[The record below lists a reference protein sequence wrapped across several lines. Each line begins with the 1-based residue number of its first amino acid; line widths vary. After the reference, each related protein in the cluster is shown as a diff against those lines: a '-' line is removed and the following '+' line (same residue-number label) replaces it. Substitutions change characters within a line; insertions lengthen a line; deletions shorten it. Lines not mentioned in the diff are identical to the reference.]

1 MFKNQL
7 FYSKNHLKFHK
18 RHNCLKLS
26 KYNHATFSTSFSTA
40 QVKKKKHSKLNIIK
54 QIAKNLSRLLFLIYS
69 YKESFNR

>member
-40 QVKKKKHSKLNIIK
+40 QVKKKKTLKIKYYQTNCKKPQQATFPNI
-54 QIAKNLSRLLFLIYS
+54 LI
-69 YKESFNR
+69 